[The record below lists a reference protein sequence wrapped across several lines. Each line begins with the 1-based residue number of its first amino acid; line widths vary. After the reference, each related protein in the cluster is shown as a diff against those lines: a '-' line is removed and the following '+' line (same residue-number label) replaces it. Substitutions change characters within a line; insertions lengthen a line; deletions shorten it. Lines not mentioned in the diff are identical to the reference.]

1 MPEHITNE
9 LEIYI
14 DERNC
19 NKEKYQ
25 DLSEEEKKSEKGFEK
40 DIKILLK
47 KNKKK
52 KRQYR
57 PEANKS
63 LSEEQKQKLVE
74 HKTNYYVTDNN

>member
-25 DLSEEEKKSEKGFEK
+25 DLSEEEKKVKK
-40 DIKILLK
+40 VLK
-47 KNKKK
+47 KISKFYWRRIRKKSVSIVPK
-52 KRQYR
+52 LTRVFLR
-57 PEANKS
+57 NKS
-63 LSEEQKQKLVE
+63 RS
-74 HKTNYYVTDNN
+74 